1 MHRIPSLINKQV
13 KVRTEAKTFGASKW
27 YAIHETK
34 FDVNLW
40 LFYPLASYAGISPPD
55 V

>member
-13 KVRTEAKTFGASKW
+13 KVTTEAKTFGASKW
-27 YAIHETK
+27 YAIHEAK

-40 LFYPLASYAGISPPD
+40 LFPSASYAGISPPD